1 MFISVHMYMWVKW
14 NENPMHFMGKE
25 RHNLANLNDGKLP
38 QFHTKYVASKVTVT
52 MCKMAIRS
60 CSSHQLI
67 TIHMWALHW
76 SHHERNYNIAFFF
89 LKIHPAQCLLYDYYI
104 GWFMTVTWHFKGPS
118 ISLVMRRGAC
128 AWCKRLALKIFH
140 LRKKL
145 PLIFS

>member
-89 LKIHPAQCLLYDYYI
+89 WKYIPLNVYYMI
-104 GWFMTVTWHFKGPS
+104 IISVGLWPS
-118 ISLVMRRGAC
+118 RDILRDRP
-128 AWCKRLALKIFH
+128 FH
-140 LRKKL
+140 LSGEGGPAPDAKGW
-145 PLIFS
+145 PLKFFTFEKNYH